1 VELAQIEAFLVL
13 CEELHFGRTAER
25 LHVSQPRVSR
35 LIASLESEVGAALA
49 ERTSRRVVLTPLG
62 RRLRSELAPAYSLL
76 TTAMS
81 NARAAAR
88 SPGLLRLG
96 FTATT
101 AGPPLDR
108 LVTAFERARPDCTLS
123 LREVALADSYTPLRT
138 GEIDVLVC
146 WLVLNQPGLT
156 LGPAI
161 ASYGRVLA
169 VADDHPLAGE
179 ESVPVEV
186 LADYPVPNWEFVG
199 MAIQVRQAMVPAWT
213 PSGRPVRVHP
223 TPVRTVSEAVSLVA
237 RKQAVLPTVSLQRF
251 ENHPIVLVPIRDL
264 PPVPLGLVWWTAN
277 ENARIRELAQV
288 ASNRQ
293 A

>member
-1 VELAQIEAFLVL
+1 MEMAQIEAFLVL
-13 CEELHFGRTAER
+13 CEELHFRRTAER

-35 LIASLESEVGAALA
+35 LIASLESEVGAALV
-49 ERTSRRVVLTPLG
+49 ERTSRRVALTPLG
-62 RRLRSELAPAYSLL
+62 GRLRTELAPAYSLL

-101 AGPPLDR
+101 AGPQLDR

-123 LREVALADSYTPLRT
+123 LKEVALADSYTPLRT

-146 WLVLNQPGLT
+146 WLVLDEPGLT
-156 LGPAI
+156 LGPRI

-179 ESVPVEV
+179 ERVSVEV
-186 LADYPVPNWEFVG
+186 LADYPVPNWEFEG
-199 MAIQVRQAMVPAWT
+199 IAIRVRQAMVPSRT

-223 TPVRTVSEAVSLVA
+223 TPVRTVSEAVSLIA
-237 RKQAVLPTVSLQRF
+237 RKQAMLPTVSLQRF
-251 ENHPIVLVPIRDL
+251 DNHHIVLVPISDM
-264 PPVPLGLVWWTAN
+264 PPVPLGLMWWTAN
-277 ENARIRELAQV
+277 ENARIRALAQV
-288 ASNRQ
+288 ASDL
-293 A
+293 